1 MPGETFPAA
10 VLNPAHAPV
19 RTDRVQGI
27 VRWVVL
33 GAMAALI
40 LVPLVPLLVWSVAF
54 RWVFPGILPTE
65 WSWRAWAYISSP
77 EAKVFEA
84 FKNSALLALIVTG
97 VSTLIGIPAG
107 RALGLY
113 NFRGKRFVQ
122 FLILAPAILPG
133 LAVVMGI
140 QILFIR
146 YGLSDTFLGVALVH
160 LIPITPYMTSVLAS
174 VFANYDVEFEEQARV
189 LGAGPVRR
197 FFLITLPMIVPGLA
211 IGALFA
217 FLISWSQYVL
227 TLMIGGGTVVTLPL
241 LVFSFAGS
249 GDNGIASA
257 LSLVFVAPSILM
269 LIFTSRYLGGGS
281 SGLGGFGKL

>member
-1 MPGETFPAA
+1 M
-10 VLNPAHAPV
+10 
-19 RTDRVQGI
+19 
-27 VRWVVL
+27 
-33 GAMAALI
+33 
-40 LVPLVPLLVWSVAF
+40 
-54 RWVFPGILPTE
+54 
-65 WSWRAWAYISSP
+65 
-77 EAKVFEA
+77 
-84 FKNSALLALIVTG
+84 
-97 VSTLIGIPAG
+97 
-107 RALGLY
+107 
-113 NFRGKRFVQ
+113 
-122 FLILAPAILPG
+122 
-133 LAVVMGI
+133 
-140 QILFIR
+140 
-146 YGLSDTFLGVALVH
+146 
-160 LIPITPYMTSVLAS
+160 
-174 VFANYDVEFEEQARV
+174 

-257 LSLVFVAPSILM
+257 LSLVFVAPSIIM

>member
-1 MPGETFPAA
+1 MNHGYSYARAEHRQH
-10 VLNPAHAPV
+10 VL
-19 RTDRVQGI
+19 
-27 VRWVVL
+27 RWVIL

-40 LVPLVPLLVWSVAF
+40 LVPLVPLLVWSIAF
-54 RWVFPGILPTE
+54 RWVFPSVMPTE
-65 WSWRAWAYISSP
+65 WSLRAWLYIISP

-84 FKNSALLALIVTG
+84 FKNSVLLAVIVTS
-97 VSTLIGIPAG
+97 VSILIGIPAG

-113 NFRGKRFVQ
+113 KFRGKRFVQ
-122 FLILAPAILPG
+122 FLILAPALVPG

-140 QILFIR
+140 QIVFIR
-146 YGLSDTFLGVALVH
+146 YGLADTFLGVALVH

-174 VFANYDVEFEEQARV
+174 VFANYDVEFEEQAQV

-197 FFLITLPMIVPGLA
+197 FFLITLPSIAPGIA

-217 FLISWSQYVL
+217 FLISWSQYIQ

-241 LVFSFAGS
+241 LVFSYAGS
-249 GDNGIASA
+249 GDYGIASA
-257 LSLVFVAPSILM
+257 LSLVFVAPSIII
-269 LIFTSRYLGGGS
+269 LILTSRYLGGGS